1 MRDLSRSINGSWRLA
16 LGGRSMHRILALIAI
31 VTVSGFAASA
41 QTTDE
46 IVAHYVKAIGGMD
59 KIQAVHSLRRSG
71 KFIGGGGFE
80 AVIMQGNKRDASVRG
95 EVSLQGMTAINAFYG
110 QTGWEGE
117 PVAREKR

>member
-1 MRDLSRSINGSWRLA
+1 MRDLSRSMNGSWRLA

-46 IVAHYVKAIGGMD
+46 IVAHYVKAVGGLE

-71 KFIGGGGFE
+71 KFIGGAGFE
-80 AVIMQGNKRDASVRG
+80 AVGRPENKSNGAVLG
-95 EVSLQGMTAINAFYG
+95 KLAL
-110 QTGWEGE
+110 EG
-117 PVAREKR
+117 